1 MLMFATLQN
10 KTNRGEYMIKI
21 KVSYE
26 NKEQIEK
33 VIELLHKHIH
43 SFKISRNE
51 KGQYKKAYIE
61 LDI

>member
-1 MLMFATLQN
+1 
-10 KTNRGEYMIKI
+10 MIKI

>member
-1 MLMFATLQN
+1 
-10 KTNRGEYMIKI
+10 MIKI

-51 KGQYKKAYIE
+51 KGQYKIYEYPNQIMSIE
-61 LDI
+61 PIGHKRRL